1 MFNTFKGFAPGE
13 SGTFGEHIQ
22 QLGEQYHLKILW
34 NSIILGVSVVI
45 LCTVIALPLSYIMTK
60 TSLAKYQWLDLII
73 MIPFMTPPYIGSMG
87 WMLTMQRNGLLD
99 QLSPIFSHI
108 TRISLVSLGWS

>member
-13 SGTFGEHIQ
+13 GGTFGEHIQ

-34 NSIILGVSVVI
+34 NSVILGVSVVI

-60 TSLAKYQWLDLII
+60 TSLANI
-73 MIPFMTPPYIGSMG
+73 
-87 WMLTMQRNGLLD
+87 NG
-99 QLSPIFSHI
+99 
-108 TRISLVSLGWS
+108 

>member
-60 TSLAKYQWLDLII
+60 NVTRKISMVRFNHYDSIYDATLYWINGVDADHAEKWAVRPTQPHFL
-73 MIPFMTPPYIGSMG
+73 PYHAVF
-87 WMLTMQRNGLLD
+87 L
-99 QLSPIFSHI
+99 
-108 TRISLVSLGWS
+108 